1 MDIGTKWR
9 LKKGKIMNKKIIT
22 ALIGIVGF
30 IVITALTYKSLE
42 GLDQLDLNSPF
53 EVELDDE

>member
-1 MDIGTKWR
+1 
-9 LKKGKIMNKKIIT
+9 MNKKIIT
-22 ALIGIVGF
+22 TLIAISAF
-30 IVITALTYKSLE
+30 LAITVLTYKSLE